1 MDAIGQIQLG
11 KQGLTDNFIKTLKD
25 HFKKFKNVKISVLK
39 SCCRDKQEL
48 KNISEK
54 ILEELGKKYTAKMIG
69 YTIFVKKWR
78 KEIR

>member
-48 KNISEK
+48 KELSNQ
-54 ILEELGKKYTAKMIG
+54 ILNGL
-69 YTIFVKKWR
+69 
-78 KEIR
+78 EINTLQES